1 VRTRHDVAV
10 IGAGPIGC
18 AAAIAFAQRGASVL
32 LLEANPR
39 AAGRFAGELIHPSGV
54 RLLEKLGLGNLGT
67 FAECDPPHGFVVH
80 PDDASG
86 RIVLQY
92 PDGMT
97 GITIEHSK
105 LVHVLRRK
113 ATTMPEIDYV
123 APARLAKLTPVPAY
137 MDVESGAEI
146 RIDAKQ
152 IVAADGRRSGTRRML
167 GLPDGSVGISFM
179 GGIVLNDVALTL
191 EGYGHVVEGGPG
203 PIMLYRIGA
212 NKVRMCIDVPASAA
226 SLRRNTSELY
236 DAVAPVLPAEI
247 AKALAAALETKKPV
261 WIETRFQSRTEYGRG
276 NVALVGDAAGCTH
289 PLTAIG
295 ISLGLMDVAALV
307 DSEDVAAYA
316 SRQRA
321 VTRVPEML
329 SNALYQVFSDNRFD
343 VRAIR
348 SSMHDVWRGNA
359 TECRRTMGMLA
370 GTDVRGKSFATSFFR
385 IGFKAAGRTVTSQ
398 FRGGHWRDVPDTLA
412 KFAAWSAW
420 PIAGLLPRARKIPAH
435 LKASR
440 PPRAQENADDFGC
453 ERAG

>member
-1 VRTRHDVAV
+1 MRTRYDVAV

-39 AAGRFAGELIHPSGV
+39 AAERFAGELIHPAGV
-54 RLLEKLGLGNLGT
+54 RILEKLGLGNIEA
-67 FAECDPPHGFVVH
+67 FAENDPPHGFVVH
-80 PDDASG
+80 PDDGSS

-105 LVHVLRRK
+105 LVHELRLK
-113 ATTMPEIDYV
+113 ATAMPEIDYA
-123 APARLAKLTPVPAY
+123 APGRLAKLVPIPSY
-137 MDVESGAEI
+137 VDVETGAEI
-146 RIDAKQ
+146 RIDATR
-152 IVAADGRRSGTRRML
+152 IVAADGRRSGVRRML
-167 GLPDGSVGISFM
+167 GLPDGSVGMSFM
-179 GGIVLNDVALTL
+179 GGIVLNDVALPL
-191 EGYGHVVEGGPG
+191 EGYGHVIEGGLG
-203 PIMLYRIGA
+203 PIMLYRIGTDR
-212 NKVRMCIDVPASAA
+212 VRMCIDVPATAA
-226 SLRRNTSELY
+226 SLRRSTNELY
-236 DAVAPVLPAEI
+236 NAVAPVLPSEI
-247 AKALAAALETKKPV
+247 ANALAAALEKRKPV

-321 VTRVPEML
+321 ATRVPEML
-329 SNALYQVFSDNRFD
+329 SNALYRVFSDNRFD
-343 VRAIR
+343 ARAIR
-348 SSMHDVWRGNA
+348 SSMHDVWRINA

-398 FRGGHWRDVPDTLA
+398 FRGGHWRDVPDTLV

-420 PIAGLLPRARKIPAH
+420 PIAGLLPRSRKIPAH
-435 LKASR
+435 LKASK
-440 PPRAQENADDFGC
+440 PARAQENADPFGC